1 MKGNPI
7 LNKWSYLLAGLLVLV
22 LAGLPS
28 LAQANSGQESTELAN
43 TTYGEPEKV
52 LAPLTGTV
60 SIFDGAVGKEDGHD
74 VMYTTAKGIPAKLNV
89 VDLDNYELLRTI
101 TLEGA
106 ESTWAHEVTVDGDLY
121 IATIG
126 GGAKLWK
133 YSPETKDAKVV
144 ATFPGQ
150 TFPYSITSDPEGNVY
165 VGTYPGGKVY
175 KFNPENEEV
184 TDYGKMID
192 ESSRQYIRSIAY
204 VDGNIYAGTA
214 KDKIIKYNIAS
225 GEKTNIAASLDE
237 TGTVYDMD
245 SVDNRYLFIRY
256 NDTNNGYIYDTET
269 QEWLDVVVPNVR
281 GLHVEEESNNGLVY
295 YMTPDDKFM
304 SIDLNTLEINDT
316 GMRYGSG
323 LRGADWVELS
333 DPDLPGK
340 SLVTINWAG
349 SVTIFNIETNQV
361 IERPSLV
368 EGAPAIMSKV
378 KNGPD
383 GNIYITGTQ
392 ATEGAIFN
400 PVDNSTTSFALGQGD
415 SMSSFEDKMLFGVYP
430 GARIFEYDTKEEPG
444 ENNPKQLFQIGKEQD
459 RISDIISADG
469 KTFIGSIPDYGKLG
483 GALTVY
489 DQTGEQTNPTV
500 YRNVVENQSIASLA
514 YKDGIVY
521 GTTTINGGLG
531 IDPVAE
537 EAKIFKWDVE
547 NEQKIEEIS
556 LPIEGIDNPQTIG
569 DLSFGK
575 NGLLW
580 GAANNIIF
588 ALDPDTLNVVKS
600 KKIYPDGALYYAD
613 WQTIDLEWSNDIL
626 YAKFDNNLTAI
637 DPETLVSHKITDAKS
652 FTIGDDGNIYYSLPS
667 NRTLL
672 YKVEV
677 TSAGLIQEIL
687 DGYHNSED
695 IAEPVYSQ
703 LTNKLEQAKHHL
715 NKDDTSQAVKHLN
728 DLLKLLNNDS
738 MKEFISD
745 DAKDILNSKV
755 ENLIETL
762 SSENEEP
769 PVNSIQ
775 LINPGFEEP
784 LTDEAIPG
792 WTSAF
797 QEGEDHYYE
806 VTDER
811 SFSGNNSLKIDD
823 NVRSASVAL
832 YSDKIDVEP
841 GVEYM
846 ASTQAFTEEG
856 SASFLLRFYDKDG
869 NQVANYANHFET
881 MLGQWEEVNTQGT
894 APDNA
899 AYVRIY
905 AYITSYQIGTV
916 YFDDIN
922 LWTNQN

>member
-1 MKGNPI
+1 MKGKSIVNNWLLI
-7 LNKWSYLLAGLLVLV
+7 LAGLLILV
-22 LAGLPS
+22 LAGIPS
-28 LAQANSGQESTELAN
+28 LVQANSGQESSELAN
-43 TTYGEPEKV
+43 TSYGEPEK
-52 LAPLTGTV
+52 LIAPLTGTV
-60 SIFDGAVGKEDGHD
+60 SIFDGAVGKEDGHN

-89 VDLDNYELLRTI
+89 IDLDNYKLLRTI
-101 TLEGA
+101 ALEDA

-121 IATIG
+121 VATIG

-133 YSPETKDAKVV
+133 YSPETKDAEVV

-165 VGTYPGGKVY
+165 VGTYPSGNVY
-175 KFNPENEEV
+175 KFNPKNEEV
-184 TDYGKMID
+184 TNYGKMIN
-192 ESSRQYIRSIAY
+192 ESSKQYIRSIAY
-204 VDGNIYAGTA
+204 IDGNIYAGTA

-245 SVDNRYLFIRY
+245 KVDNRYLFIRY
-256 NDTNNGYIYDTET
+256 NDTNNGYIYDTQT
-269 QEWLDVVVPNVR
+269 QEWLDVIVPNVR
-281 GLHVEEESNNGLVY
+281 GLHVEEESYNGSVY

-304 SIDLNTLEINDT
+304 SINLSTLEITDT

-340 SLVTINWAG
+340 SLVTINWSG

-368 EGAPAIMSKV
+368 EGAPAIMNKV

-383 GNIYITGTQ
+383 GNIYISGTQ

-400 PVDNSTTSFALGQGD
+400 PIDNSTVSFKLGQGD
-415 SMSSFEDKMLFGVYP
+415 SIHSVGNKMLFGVYP
-430 GARIFEYDTKEEPG
+430 GARIFEYDTNNEPAD
-444 ENNPKQLFQIGKEQD
+444 NNPKQLFQIGEDQD

-469 KTFIGSIPDYGKLG
+469 KTFVGSIPDYGKLG
-483 GALTVY
+483 GALTLY
-489 DQTGEQTNPTV
+489 DATEQTTPIV
-500 YRNVVENQSIASLA
+500 YRNIVENQSVVSLA

-521 GTTTINGGLG
+521 GSTTINGGLG

-556 LPIEGIDNPQTIG
+556 LSIEGINNPQTIG

-580 GAANNIIF
+580 GAVDNIIF
-588 ALDPDTLNVVKS
+588 ALDPDTLDVVKS
-600 KKIYPDGALYYAD
+600 KKIYPDGALHYAD
-613 WQTIDLEWSNDIL
+613 WQTVDLEWSNDIL

-637 DPETLVSHKITDAKS
+637 DPETLVSYKITDAKS

-687 DGYHNSED
+687 DRYHSSED
-695 IAEPVYSQ
+695 IMQPVYAE
-703 LTNKLEQAKHHL
+703 LTNKLEQAEHHL
-715 NKDDTSQAVKHLN
+715 NKGDKSQAIKHLN
-728 DLLKLLNNDS
+728 DLLKHLNKES
-738 MKEFISD
+738 MSKFISD
-745 DAKDILNSKV
+745 KAKNILNTKV
-755 ENLIETL
+755 ENLIKTL
-762 SSENEEP
+762 SPEDES
-769 PVNSIQ
+769 PVNSIP
-775 LINPGFEEP
+775 LTNPDFEEP
-784 LTDEAIPG
+784 LTDESIPG

-797 QEGEDHYYE
+797 QEAEEHYHE
-806 VTDER
+806 ISGER
-811 SFSGNNSLKIDD
+811 SFSGDSSLKIVDS
-823 NVRSASVAL
+823 VRSASVAL
-832 YSDKIDVEP
+832 YSDTIDVEP

-846 ASTQAFTEEG
+846 ASTRAFTEEG
-856 SASFLLRFYDKDG
+856 SASFLLRFYDNDG
-869 NQVANYANHFET
+869 NQVANYANHFES
-881 MLGQWEEVNTQGT
+881 MLGQWEEVTTQGI
-894 APDNA
+894 APENA
-899 AYVRIY
+899 VYLRIY
-905 AYITSYQIGTV
+905 AYTTSYQIGTV

-922 LWTNQN
+922 LWTNQE

>member
-1 MKGNPI
+1 MRGKPI
-7 LNKWSYLLAGLLVLV
+7 INNWMYILAGLLLLI
-22 LAGLPS
+22 LAGFPS
-28 LAQANSGQESTELAN
+28 LAQANSGQESTELSN
-43 TTYGEPEKV
+43 TTYGEPEKL

-60 SIFDGAVGKEDGHD
+60 SIFDGVVGKEDGHN
-74 VMYTTAKGIPAKLNV
+74 VMYTTAKGIPARLNV
-89 VDLDNYELLRTI
+89 VDLDNYKLLRTI

-133 YSPETKDAKVV
+133 YSPKTKVAEVV

-165 VGTYPGGKVY
+165 VGTYPSGKVY
-175 KFNPENEEV
+175 KFNSEREEV

-204 VDGNIYAGTA
+204 IDGNIYAGTA

-225 GEKTNIAASLDE
+225 GEKSNIAASLDE

-245 SVDNRYLFIRY
+245 KVDNRYLFIRY
-256 NDTNNGYIYDTET
+256 NDTKNGYIYDTQT
-269 QEWLDVVVPNVR
+269 QKWLDVIVPNVR
-281 GLHVEEESNNGLVY
+281 GLHVEEESYNGSVY

-323 LRGADWVELS
+323 LRGADWVEFN
-333 DPDLPGK
+333 DPQLPGK
-340 SLVTINWAG
+340 SLVTINWSG

-368 EGAPAIMSKV
+368 KGAPAIMNQV

-383 GNIYITGTQ
+383 GNIYISGTQ
-392 ATEGAIFN
+392 ATEGAIFS
-400 PVDNSTTSFALGQGD
+400 PSDNSTVSFNLGQGD
-415 SMSSFEDKMLFGVYP
+415 SMSSFGDKMLFGVYP
-430 GARIFEYDTKEEPG
+430 GARIFEYDTKRDPAN
-444 ENNPKQLFQIGKEQD
+444 NNPKQLFQIGEDQD
-459 RISDIISADG
+459 RIGDIISADG

-483 GALTVY
+483 GALTIY
-489 DQTGEQTNPTV
+489 DPTGEQTTPTV
-500 YRNVVENQSIASLA
+500 YRNIVENQSVVSLA
-514 YKDGIVY
+514 YKEGIVY
-521 GTTTINGGLG
+521 GSTSVNGGLG
-531 IDPVAE
+531 IDPVAK

-556 LPIEGIDNPQTIG
+556 LSIEGVNNPQTIG
-569 DLSFGK
+569 DLSFGE

-580 GAANNIIF
+580 GAVDNIIF
-588 ALDPDTLNVVKS
+588 ALDPHTLNVVKS

-613 WQTIDLEWSNDIL
+613 WQTVVLEWSNDIL

-637 DPETLVSHKITDAKS
+637 DPKTLVSHKITEAKS

-677 TSAGLIQEIL
+677 SSTGLIQEIL
-687 DGYHNSED
+687 DSYHTSED
-695 IAEPVYSQ
+695 IKQPVYAE
-703 LTNKLEQAKHHL
+703 LTNKLEQAKHQL
-715 NKDDTSQAVKHLN
+715 NKDDKSKAVKHLN
-728 DLLKLLNNDS
+728 ALLKHLNNES
-738 MKEFISD
+738 LSEFISNE
-745 DAKDILNSKV
+745 AKGLLNAKV
-755 ENLIETL
+755 ENLITAL
-762 SSENEEP
+762 SSGEDEP
-769 PVNSIQ
+769 PANSIP
-775 LINPGFEEP
+775 LLNSDFEEP
-784 LTDEAIPG
+784 LADGIIPG
-792 WTSAF
+792 WTHAF
-797 QEGEDHYYE
+797 QESEEHYHE
-806 VTDER
+806 ISDER
-811 SFSGNNSLKIDD
+811 SFSGNSSLKIVDT
-823 NVRSASVAL
+823 VRSASVAL

-846 ASTQAFTEEG
+846 AATRAYTEEG

-869 NQVANYANHFET
+869 NQVANYANHFES
-881 MLGQWEEVNTQGT
+881 MLGQWEEVNTQGV
-894 APDNA
+894 APENA

-905 AYITSYQIGTV
+905 AYTTSYQVGTV

-922 LWTNQN
+922 LWTKQN